1 MEWQSVRAGIVD
13 TALGR
18 AFSAAPH
25 PLSDRRTHLMLNA
38 LRLSILPYT
47 LSRLTLFLVAWAA
60 NVLLPYGRPQD
71 PSNPAPAQA
80 WLSWDAVHYLRIARD
95 GYPGSAV
102 ASDTSFFPLLPIVL
116 RLLGANPWT
125 AVAFGLAAGLIGVIV
140 LTALTSDLFDDRTAG
155 RTAWVASWWPEAMAW
170 SAVYTEGLFL
180 ALAAGAMWAAWAR
193 RPWVAAALGLG
204 AGILRPTG
212 LVVALPLLVLLPAGR
227 ARLAALTPV
236 VGAAGFSAYL
246 WFHTGQP
253 LAFLKSQAMHHHVQ
267 PGAPFFAGLL
277 AGRPTDRA
285 EQVVGLMCLVGV
297 LLLAWRLWRMEQL
310 SEWRLPALLA
320 VVALLMPALVTG
332 TLSSFGRYAMV
343 AFPLFWAVQRMRLG
357 RLAAA
362 GIPAALA
369 FTVVAGTGRLT
380 P

>member
-1 MEWQSVRAGIVD
+1 MGWQRHSFGIIETVLARAP
-13 TALGR
+13 L
-18 AFSAAPH
+18 SAPH
-25 PLSDRRTHLMLNA
+25 HPSGGRTHPVFKA

-47 LSRLTLFLVAWAA
+47 LSRLILFLVAWAA
-60 NVLLPYGRPQD
+60 NALLPYGRPQD
-71 PSNPAPAQA
+71 PGHPAAAQA

-95 GYPGSAV
+95 GYPGSAS
-102 ASDTSFFPLLPIVL
+102 AADTSFFPLLPIVL
-116 RLLGANPWT
+116 RALGANPWT
-125 AVAFGLAAGLIGVIV
+125 AVAFALVAGLIGVLV
-140 LTALTSDLFDDRTAG
+140 LTALTSELFDDRAAA

-193 RPWVAAALGLG
+193 RPWIAAALGLG
-204 AGILRPTG
+204 AGVLRPTG
-212 LVVALPLLVLLPAGR
+212 LVLALPLLVLLPAGR
-227 ARLAALTPV
+227 ARLAALAPLM
-236 VGAAGFSAYL
+236 GAAGFAIYL

-253 LAFLKSQAMHHHVQ
+253 LAFLKSQTMNHHVQ

-277 AGRPTDRA
+277 AGRASDRA
-285 EQVVGLMCLVGV
+285 EQVVGLLCLLGV
-297 LLLAWRLWRMEQL
+297 ALLAWRLWQMEQL
-310 SEWRLPALLA
+310 REWRLPAVVA
-320 VVALLMPALVTG
+320 VVALLTPALLTG

-343 AFPLFWAVQRMRLG
+343 AFPLFWAAQRMRL
-357 RLAAA
+357 RHLAAA